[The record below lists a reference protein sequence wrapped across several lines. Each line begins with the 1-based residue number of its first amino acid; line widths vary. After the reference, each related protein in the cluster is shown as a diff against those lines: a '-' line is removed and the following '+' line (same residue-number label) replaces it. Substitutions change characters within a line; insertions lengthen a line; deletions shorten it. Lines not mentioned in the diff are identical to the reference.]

1 MDLFNT
7 LNYCKNLIGGDGIPS
22 AIGNV
27 VHMFFIII
35 QIVAPIL
42 LVLWGA
48 MDFVK
53 GVVGQDEDKI
63 KAGQKKF
70 IQRLI
75 AAVIVFLIVTI
86 VQLVINVVG
95 SVEDKNSGTSSQ
107 SVWKCASDMINKR
120 EG

>member
-1 MDLFNT
+1 MDLVNT
-7 LNYCKNLIGGDGIPS
+7 LAYCTDLVSGGGIPD
-22 AIGNV
+22 AVGNI
-27 VHMFFIII
+27 VHLFFILI

-48 MDFVK
+48 LDFAK

-70 IQRLI
+70 IQRVI

-95 SVEDKNSGTSSQ
+95 SVGGEGNDSANVWNCAKQLIQGSS
-107 SVWKCASDMINKR
+107 K
-120 EG
+120 